1 MDCLKARAMGMY
13 HSVCRTCTEELI
25 TDSVTD
31 ARQHTRAHQ
40 EQGHEAEFI
49 DIAFADDSPTVD
61 ADA

>member
-1 MDCLKARAMGMY
+1 MGMY
-13 HSVCRTCTEELI
+13 HSVCRTCTEELV

-40 EQGHEAEFI
+40 ERGHEAEFI
-49 DIAFADDSPTVD
+49 DIAYVEESAVAD

>member
-1 MDCLKARAMGMY
+1 MGMY
-13 HSVCRTCTEELI
+13 HSVCRTCTEELV

-40 EQGHEAEFI
+40 ERGHDAEFV
-49 DIAFADDSPTVD
+49 DITAAQDSIVVE

>member
-1 MDCLKARAMGMY
+1 MGMY

-40 EQGHEAEFI
+40 EQGHDAEFI
-49 DIAFADDSPTVD
+49 DIAFARNTVAVD

>member
-1 MDCLKARAMGMY
+1 MGLY

-40 EQGHEAEFI
+40 ERGHAAEFV
-49 DIAFADDSPTVD
+49 DITVSRDSLVAD